1 MFSSFSFFGRQGR
14 GDSPSVS
21 DAPPLGEALE
31 ETKWPEKM
39 TSPAEGFEVPPVTGL
54 AAMVVQQS
62 TSGPLAPPS
71 RKLASYV
78 APTSAIAASLAMAA
92 PIIAAPQPPLES
104 EKITA
109 PAKPHFNTVPILQT
123 RELSELRMDLEKEI
137 ESVRQDLFGAAMG
150 VSALKDRLEDL
161 EQLMAK
167 KPAASESSP
176 DVENVIQA
184 WLDTHLSSYVEAAVQ
199 RTLAAALEK
208 TVASLSSH
216 EFFRLPGHL
225 PDLVPEVVF
234 SQPPHILSS
243 ALT

>member
-1 MFSSFSFFGRQGR
+1 MFSSFSFFGRQNQG
-14 GDSPSVS
+14 GSPSVS
-21 DAPPLGEALE
+21 TAPPLGEHPE
-31 ETKWPEKM
+31 EAKWPKNV
-39 TSPAEGFEVPPVTGL
+39 TSPAEGFEVPVVTGL

-71 RKLASYV
+71 RKLASYA
-78 APTSAIAASLAMAA
+78 APSSAIAASLAMAA
-92 PIIAAPQPPLES
+92 PIAVAPYAPVEN
-104 EKITA
+104 EKIIA
-109 PAKPHFNTVPILQT
+109 PAKPHFNAVQSLQT

-167 KPAASESSP
+167 KPVSAQPSL
-176 DVENVIQA
+176 DVESAIRA
-184 WLDTHLSSYVEAAVQ
+184 WLDTNLPSYVEAAAQ
-199 RTLAAALEK
+199 RILDSALAQ

-234 SQPPHILSS
+234 SQPPHILST